1 MESSLGTIPS
11 MCAVHLRGLVHLAG
25 CSALPAEAVGF
36 LSAASL
42 RADPRLMRASKLLAC
57 VGSGIGSGV
66 GSAIGSGVA
75 SGVGSGVPI
84 GVGSGVPTGVGS
96 GVPIG
101 VGSGVPIGVGSGVP
115 IGVGSGA
122 ASGVGSGVPIGVGSG
137 VGSGADAVAF
147 SQLLGCSQHVGTT
160 PSTQAS
166 GHDRSNLVSFRP
178 NLAPA
183 PLQTVP
189 MKCEQVYP
197 CCSD

>member
-1 MESSLGTIPS
+1 

-84 GVGSGVPTGVGS
+84 GVGSGVLT
-96 GVPIG
+96 
-101 VGSGVPIGVGSGVP
+101 
-115 IGVGSGA
+115 
-122 ASGVGSGVPIGVGSG
+122 GVGSGVPIGVGSG

>member
-84 GVGSGVPTGVGS
+84 GVGSGV
-96 GVPIG
+96 
-101 VGSGVPIGVGSGVP
+101 
-115 IGVGSGA
+115 
-122 ASGVGSGVPIGVGSG
+122 
-137 VGSGADAVAF
+137 GSGADAVAF

-189 MKCEQVYP
+189 MKCEQVYS

>member
-11 MCAVHLRGLVHLAG
+11 MCAVHLRGLLHLAG

-84 GVGSGVPTGVGS
+84 GVGSGVPIDVGS

-101 VGSGVPIGVGSGVP
+101 VGSGV
-115 IGVGSGA
+115 

-189 MKCEQVYP
+189 MKCEQVYS

>member
-84 GVGSGVPTGVGS
+84 GVGSGV
-96 GVPIG
+96 
-101 VGSGVPIGVGSGVP
+101 
-115 IGVGSGA
+115 
-122 ASGVGSGVPIGVGSG
+122 
-137 VGSGADAVAF
+137 GSGADAVAF